1 MIVDFT
7 SKKHHTA
14 ITIDSG
20 DLVMLFR
27 SRAGHYG
34 EVLWDTITT
43 THPALAEVPVGG
55 SWAVICLI
63 CHNSLFVTMVDS
75 TSERHHTVITIDSD
89 DLVVT
94 YSLPIHQYHE

>member
-1 MIVDFT
+1 MIVDST

-63 CHNSLFVTMVDS
+63 
-75 TSERHHTVITIDSD
+75 RHIS
-89 DLVVT
+89 
-94 YSLPIHQYHE
+94 

>member
-1 MIVDFT
+1 MIVDST

-20 DLVMLFR
+20 DPVMLFR
-27 SRAGHYG
+27 SRAGHYD

-55 SWAVICLI
+55 SWAVIC
-63 CHNSLFVTMVDS
+63 HNSSSQWLILLLKS
-75 TSERHHTVITIDSD
+75 ITQSPVSR
-89 DLVVT
+89 VVT
-94 YSLPIHQYHE
+94 L

>member
-1 MIVDFT
+1 MIVDST

-20 DLVMLFR
+20 DPVMLFR
-27 SRAGHYG
+27 SRADHYD

-55 SWAVICLI
+55 S
-63 CHNSLFVTMVDS
+63 
-75 TSERHHTVITIDSD
+75 
-89 DLVVT
+89 
-94 YSLPIHQYHE
+94 

>member
-1 MIVDFT
+1 MIVDST

-20 DLVMLFR
+20 DPVMLLR
-27 SRAGHYG
+27 SRTGHYD

-55 SWAVICLI
+55 GAWVVICLI
-63 CHNSLFVTMVDS
+63 CHNSLSQWLVLLLKS
-75 TSERHHTVITIDSD
+75 ITQPSPSI
-89 DLVVT
+89 VVT
-94 YSLPIHQYHE
+94 L